1 MPFKIDWQTVDDVLL
16 DMDGTLLDL
25 HYDATF
31 WLKNVH
37 SIVASFTGESEN
49 EIRDRFQKELK
60 KHEGTLA
67 WYCTDRWA
75 EFFGIDLIE
84 AKKQLAHLIRYRPHA
99 KQFLEAL
106 RPLPLRTIIVTNAH
120 PDVIQLKLDVIPLGT
135 LVDGIVSS
143 HQYGVAKEH
152 PNFGLHYSM
161 SMRLI
166 QIVRY
171 LWTIRRE
178 SWTQQIAQASEKL
191 SKLGTP
197 IYLNHPAPHGNKV
210 LMTSIR
216 CYLIYWLWGNN
227 ERGKAR

>member
-1 MPFKIDWQTVDDVLL
+1 MPFNIDWQTIDDVLL

-37 SIVASFTGESEN
+37 SIVANLTGESEN

-60 KHEGTLA
+60 RHEGTLA

-84 AKKQLAHLIRYRPHA
+84 AKRQLAHLIRYRPHA

-106 RPLPLRTIIVTNAH
+106 RPLPLRTIIATNAH
-120 PDVIQLKLDVIPLGT
+120 PDVIQLKLDVVPLST

-152 PNFGLHYSM
+152 PNFWTALFDEYSIDPNRAIFM
-161 SMRLI
+161 DDSPRVLDAADRAGVRE
-166 QIVRY
+166 IVE
-171 LWTIRRE
+171 IRHPNL
-178 SWTQQIAQASEKL
+178 SEPPRTTWKQGIDDFDAL
-191 SKLGTP
+191 LPELLALGP
-197 IYLNHPAPHGNKV
+197 Q
-210 LMTSIR
+210 
-216 CYLIYWLWGNN
+216 
-227 ERGKAR
+227 

>member
-1 MPFKIDWQTVDDVLL
+1 MPFNIDWQTIDDVLL

-31 WLKNVH
+31 WLKTVH
-37 SIVASFTGESEN
+37 SIVASLTGESEN

-106 RPLPLRTIIVTNAH
+106 RPLPLRTIIATNAH
-120 PDVIQLKLDVIPLGT
+120 PDVIQLKLDVVPLST

-152 PNFGLHYSM
+152 PNFWTALFDEYSIDPNRAIFM
-161 SMRLI
+161 DDSPRVLDAADRAGVRE
-166 QIVRY
+166 IVE
-171 LWTIRRE
+171 IRHPNLSEPPRTTWKQGIDDFDALLPE
-178 SWTQQIAQASEKL
+178 LLALGQQ
-191 SKLGTP
+191 
-197 IYLNHPAPHGNKV
+197 
-210 LMTSIR
+210 
-216 CYLIYWLWGNN
+216 
-227 ERGKAR
+227 

>member
-1 MPFKIDWQTVDDVLL
+1 MPFKIDWQTIDDVLL

-25 HYDATF
+25 NYDATF
-31 WLKNVH
+31 WLKTVY
-37 SIVASFTGESEN
+37 SIVASFTGESGT

-84 AKKQLAHLIRYRPHA
+84 AKKQLAHLIRYRPHS

-106 RPLPLRTIIVTNAH
+106 RPLPLRTIIATNAH
-120 PDVIQLKLDVIPLGT
+120 PDVIQLKLDVVPLNT

-152 PNFGLHYSM
+152 PNFWTALFDEYSINP
-161 SMRLI
+161 SRTVFIDDSPRVLDAADRAGVRE
-166 QIVRY
+166 IVE
-171 LWTIRRE
+171 IRHPNLSEPPRTTWKQGIDDFDTLLPE
-178 SWTQQIAQASEKL
+178 LLAFGQQ
-191 SKLGTP
+191 
-197 IYLNHPAPHGNKV
+197 
-210 LMTSIR
+210 
-216 CYLIYWLWGNN
+216 
-227 ERGKAR
+227 

>member
-1 MPFKIDWQTVDDVLL
+1 MPFNIDWQTIDDVLL

-31 WLKNVH
+31 WLKTVH

-75 EFFGIDLIE
+75 EFFGVDLIE

-106 RPLPLRTIIVTNAH
+106 RPLPLRTIIATNAH
-120 PDVIQLKLDVIPLGT
+120 PDVIQLKLDDVPLSA

-152 PNFGLHYSM
+152 PNFWTALFDEYSIDPNRAIFM
-161 SMRLI
+161 DDSPRVLDAADRAGVRE
-166 QIVRY
+166 IVE
-171 LWTIRRE
+171 IRHPNLSEPPRTTWKQGIDDFDALLPE
-178 SWTQQIAQASEKL
+178 LLALGQQ
-191 SKLGTP
+191 
-197 IYLNHPAPHGNKV
+197 
-210 LMTSIR
+210 
-216 CYLIYWLWGNN
+216 
-227 ERGKAR
+227 

>member
-1 MPFKIDWQTVDDVLL
+1 MPFNIDWQTIDDVLL

-31 WLKNVH
+31 WLKTVH

-106 RPLPLRTIIVTNAH
+106 RPLPLRTIIATNAH
-120 PDVIQLKLDVIPLGT
+120 PDVIQLKLDVVPLST

-152 PNFGLHYSM
+152 PSFWTALFDEYSIDPNRAIFM
-161 SMRLI
+161 DDSPRVLDAADRAGVRE
-166 QIVRY
+166 IVE
-171 LWTIRRE
+171 IRHPNLSEPPRTTWKQGIDDFDALLPE
-178 SWTQQIAQASEKL
+178 LLALGQQ
-191 SKLGTP
+191 
-197 IYLNHPAPHGNKV
+197 
-210 LMTSIR
+210 
-216 CYLIYWLWGNN
+216 
-227 ERGKAR
+227 

>member
-1 MPFKIDWQTVDDVLL
+1 MPFNIDWQTIDDVLL

-31 WLKNVH
+31 WLKTVH
-37 SIVASFTGESEN
+37 SVVASFTGESEN
-49 EIRDRFQKELK
+49 EIRDRFQKEVK

-84 AKKQLAHLIRYRPHA
+84 AKKQLTHLIRYRPHA

-106 RPLPLRTIIVTNAH
+106 RPLPLRTIIATNAH
-120 PDVIQLKLDVIPLGT
+120 PDVIQLKLDVVPLST

-152 PNFGLHYSM
+152 PNFWTALFDEYSIDPNRAIFM
-161 SMRLI
+161 DDSPRVLDAADRAG
-166 QIVRY
+166 VREIIE
-171 LWTIRRE
+171 IRHPNL
-178 SWTQQIAQASEKL
+178 SEPPRTTWKQGIDDFDAL
-191 SKLGTP
+191 LPELLALG
-197 IYLNHPAPHGNKV
+197 
-210 LMTSIR
+210 R
-216 CYLIYWLWGNN
+216 Q
-227 ERGKAR
+227 

>member
-1 MPFKIDWQTVDDVLL
+1 MPFKIDWQTIDDVLL

-25 HYDATF
+25 NYDATF
-31 WLKNVH
+31 WLKTVY
-37 SIVASFTGESEN
+37 SIVASFTGESET

-60 KHEGTLA
+60 KREGTLA

-106 RPLPLRTIIVTNAH
+106 RPLPLRTIIATNAH
-120 PDVIQLKLDVIPLGT
+120 PDVIQLKLDVVPLST

-152 PNFGLHYSM
+152 PNFWTALFDEYSINPNRAVFM
-161 SMRLI
+161 DDSPRVLDAADRAG
-166 QIVRY
+166 VREVVE
-171 LWTIRRE
+171 IRHPNLSEPPRTTWKQGIDDFDTLLPE
-178 SWTQQIAQASEKL
+178 LLALGQQ
-191 SKLGTP
+191 
-197 IYLNHPAPHGNKV
+197 
-210 LMTSIR
+210 
-216 CYLIYWLWGNN
+216 
-227 ERGKAR
+227 

>member
-1 MPFKIDWQTVDDVLL
+1 MPFNIDWQTIDDVLL

-31 WLKNVH
+31 WLKTVH

-106 RPLPLRTIIVTNAH
+106 RPLPLRTIIATNAH
-120 PDVIQLKLDVIPLGT
+120 PDVIQLKLDVVPLST

-152 PNFGLHYSM
+152 PSFWTVLFDEYSIDPNRAIFM
-161 SMRLI
+161 DDSPRVLDAADRAGVRE
-166 QIVRY
+166 IVE
-171 LWTIRRE
+171 IRHPNLSEPPRTTWKQGIDDFDALLPE
-178 SWTQQIAQASEKL
+178 LLALGQQ
-191 SKLGTP
+191 
-197 IYLNHPAPHGNKV
+197 
-210 LMTSIR
+210 
-216 CYLIYWLWGNN
+216 
-227 ERGKAR
+227 

>member
-1 MPFKIDWQTVDDVLL
+1 MPFNIDWQTIDDVLL

-37 SIVASFTGESEN
+37 SIVANLTGESEN

-60 KHEGTLA
+60 RHEGTLA

-84 AKKQLAHLIRYRPHA
+84 AKRQLAHLIRYRPHA

-106 RPLPLRTIIVTNAH
+106 RPLPLRTIIATNAH
-120 PDVIQLKLDVIPLGT
+120 PDVIQLKLDVVPLST

-152 PNFGLHYSM
+152 PNFWTALFDEYSIDPNRAIFM
-161 SMRLI
+161 DDSPRVLDAADRAGVRE
-166 QIVRY
+166 IVE
-171 LWTIRRE
+171 IRHPNLSEPPRTTWKQGIDDFDALLPE
-178 SWTQQIAQASEKL
+178 LLALGQQ
-191 SKLGTP
+191 
-197 IYLNHPAPHGNKV
+197 
-210 LMTSIR
+210 
-216 CYLIYWLWGNN
+216 
-227 ERGKAR
+227 

>member
-1 MPFKIDWQTVDDVLL
+1 MPFNIDWQTIDDVLL

-37 SIVASFTGESEN
+37 SIVASLTGESEKK
-49 EIRDRFQKELK
+49 IRDRFQEELK
-60 KHEGTLA
+60 KYEGTLD

-84 AKKQLAHLIRYRPHA
+84 AKKQLAYLIRYRPHA

-106 RPLPLRTIIVTNAH
+106 RPLPLRTIIATNAH
-120 PDVIQLKLDVIPLGT
+120 PDVIQLKLDVVPLST

-152 PNFGLHYSM
+152 PNFWTALFDEYSIDPNRTLFM
-161 SMRLI
+161 DDS
-166 QIVRY
+166 
-171 LWTIRRE
+171 
-178 SWTQQIAQASEKL
+178 
-191 SKLGTP
+191 P
-197 IYLNHPAPHGNKV
+197 KV
-210 LMTSIR
+210 LDAADRAGVREIIEIR
-216 CYLIYWLWGNN
+216 HPNLSEPPRTTWKQGIDDFDALLPELLALGQQ
-227 ERGKAR
+227 

>member
-1 MPFKIDWQTVDDVLL
+1 MPYKIDWQTVDDVLL

-49 EIRDRFQKELK
+49 EIRDRFRKELK

-152 PNFGLHYSM
+152 PNFWTALFDEYAINPNRAVFMDDSSRVLDAADRAGV
-161 SMRLI
+161 RE
-166 QIVRY
+166 IVE
-171 LWTIRRE
+171 IRHPNLSEPPRTT
-178 SWTQQIAQASEKL
+178 WKQGINDFDTLLPDLLALGQQ
-191 SKLGTP
+191 
-197 IYLNHPAPHGNKV
+197 
-210 LMTSIR
+210 
-216 CYLIYWLWGNN
+216 
-227 ERGKAR
+227 

>member
-1 MPFKIDWQTVDDVLL
+1 MPFNIDWQTIDDVLL

-31 WLKNVH
+31 WLKTVH

-60 KHEGTLA
+60 RHEGTLA

-84 AKKQLAHLIRYRPHA
+84 AKRQLAHLIRYRPHA

-106 RPLPLRTIIVTNAH
+106 RPLPLRTIIATNAH
-120 PDVIQLKLDVIPLGT
+120 PDVIQLKLDVVPLST

-152 PNFGLHYSM
+152 PNFWTALFDEYSIDPNRAIFM
-161 SMRLI
+161 DDSPRVLDAADRAGVRE
-166 QIVRY
+166 IVE
-171 LWTIRRE
+171 IRHPNL
-178 SWTQQIAQASEKL
+178 SEPPRTTWKQGIDDFDAL
-191 SKLGTP
+191 LPELLALGP
-197 IYLNHPAPHGNKV
+197 Q
-210 LMTSIR
+210 
-216 CYLIYWLWGNN
+216 
-227 ERGKAR
+227 

>member
-1 MPFKIDWQTVDDVLL
+1 MPFNIDWQTIDDVLL

-31 WLKNVH
+31 WLKTVH

-106 RPLPLRTIIVTNAH
+106 RPLPLRTIIATNAH
-120 PDVIQLKLDVIPLGT
+120 PDVIQLKLDVVPLST

-152 PNFGLHYSM
+152 PNFWTALFDEYSIDPNRAIFM
-161 SMRLI
+161 DDSSRVLDAADRAGVRE
-166 QIVRY
+166 IVE
-171 LWTIRRE
+171 IRHPNLSEPPRTTWKQGIDDFDVLLPE
-178 SWTQQIAQASEKL
+178 LLALGQQ
-191 SKLGTP
+191 
-197 IYLNHPAPHGNKV
+197 
-210 LMTSIR
+210 
-216 CYLIYWLWGNN
+216 
-227 ERGKAR
+227 